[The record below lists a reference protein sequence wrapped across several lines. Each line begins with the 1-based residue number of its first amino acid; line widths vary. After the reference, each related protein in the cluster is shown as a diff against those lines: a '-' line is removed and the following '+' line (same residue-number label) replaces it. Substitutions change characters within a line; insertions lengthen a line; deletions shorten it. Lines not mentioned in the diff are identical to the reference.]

1 MNRKRTQGFTLIE
14 VLVVI
19 AIISVLATIL
29 IPSFNAARKKPYDV
43 ATLQCIKAISTAE
56 VTYRSEHSDV
66 PAASVGQLNNTDV
79 SEQCQNIQVHHF
91 DSTGIS
97 PTATGDGRMDYEGTD
112 RSLMFLAWSASGS
125 NLYEVRMSIPN
136 RINPIRW
143 N

>member
-43 ATLQCIKAISTAE
+43 ATLQCIKAVATAE
-56 VTYRSEHSDV
+56 VSYKSEHSDV
-66 PAASVGQLNNTDV
+66 PAASIGQLNNTDV
-79 SEQCQNIQVHHF
+79 NEQCQNIQVHHF
-91 DSTGIS
+91 DATGLG
-97 PTATGDGRMDYEGTD
+97 PTTTGDGRIDYD
-112 RSLMFLAWSASGS
+112 SNRNLLFLAWSSQG
-125 NLYEVRMSIPN
+125 NNIYEVNFAAAEHIK
-136 RINPIRW
+136 PIRW